1 MIARMRTF
9 ILTTMLF
16 LSQLASACTGFGI
29 ITESGTIMGRNR
41 DYYYQSQKFERMMPI
56 QQFNNWYE
64 NNYNHN
70 NEFYALTSKNNVSM
84 GVNQHGLT
92 IIEEDSPLPSDAKQ
106 NRRFQ
111 QPENG
116 TAEGMIKYGIL
127 QNFNTVDEILPFLS
141 KIFSV
146 ADPNFYQI
154 SDGKKILSVEV
165 AYSDNNAD
173 PTRKFTYKIL
183 FKQGDYFAHTN
194 HYLTPAY
201 TSLNNLKSN
210 RDSFDSTINRL
221 KKINALV
228 LGANVRNIDTAVSW
242 LMNTNSDVSNSKD
255 ENSCQNTSLFRSNL
269 QGFKSVDLTSG
280 NDKIYGTVSSMVVS
294 NNGDLNGSYINL
306 RMLDSVTTDGKNR
319 QLIKYKE
326 LHSSLARLFADSNPK
341 FVEHEFK
348 RNPPMN
354 GICS

>member
-1 MIARMRTF
+1 MRAF
-9 ILTTMLF
+9 ILTTLI
-16 LSQLASACTGFGI
+16 LISQVANACTGFGI
-29 ITESGTIMGRNR
+29 ITKSGTLIGRNR
-41 DYYYQSQKFERMMPI
+41 DYFYQPQKFERMMPI

-92 IIEEDSPLPSDAKQ
+92 IIEEDSPLPSNAKQ

-127 QNFNTVDEILPFLS
+127 QNFNTIDEILPFLS

-146 ADPNFYQI
+146 ADPHFYQI
-154 SDGKKILSVEV
+154 ADGKKILTVKV
-165 AYSDNNAD
+165 AYGDNNLD

-183 FKQGDYFAHTN
+183 STPDAYFSHTN
-194 HYLTPAY
+194 HYLTQEY
-201 TSLNNLKSN
+201 TSLNNLRLN
-210 RDSFDSTINRL
+210 QDSSDSSKNRL
-221 KKINALV
+221 QTITDLI
-228 LGANVRNIDTAVSW
+228 ANTKVRNQDAALSW
-242 LMNTNSDVSNSKD
+242 IMNTSSHVSNSKD
-255 ENSCQNTSLFRSNL
+255 ANSCQNTSLFRSNL
-269 QGFKSVDLTSG
+269 QEFKSVDLNSG
-280 NDKIYGTVSSMVVS
+280 NDKIYGTVSSMVIS
-294 NNGDLNGSYINL
+294 NNGDLNNTYINL
-306 RMLDSVTTDGKNR
+306 RMLDSITADSKNR

-326 LHSSLARLFADSNPK
+326 LHSSLAQLFAESNPK
-341 FVEHEFK
+341 FIEHKFT
-348 RNPPMN
+348 RNPPIN

>member
-1 MIARMRTF
+1 MKTF
-9 ILTTMLF
+9 ILATMILI
-16 LSQLASACTGFGI
+16 SQFANACTGFGI
-29 ITESGTIMGRNR
+29 ITESGTLMGRNR
-41 DYYYQSQKFERMMPI
+41 DYFYQPQKFERMMPI

-84 GVNQHGLT
+84 GINQHGLT
-92 IIEEDSPLPSDAKQ
+92 IIEEDSPLPSNAKQ

-146 ADPNFYQI
+146 ADPHFYQI
-154 SDGKKILSVEV
+154 ADGKKILTVEV
-165 AYSDNNAD
+165 AYADNNLD
-173 PTRKFTYKIL
+173 PVRKFTYQVLSKR
-183 FKQGDYFAHTN
+183 GDNFAHTN
-194 HYLTPAY
+194 HYLTQEYAP
-201 TSLNNLKSN
+201 LNNLKAN
-210 RDSFDSTINRL
+210 PDSFDSSQNRL
-221 KKINALV
+221 QKITDLLN
-228 LGANVRNIDTAVSW
+228 ANVGNMNAALSW
-242 LMNTNSDVSNSKD
+242 LMNTSSNVSND
-255 ENSCQNTSLFRSNL
+255 RAANSCQNTSLFRSNL
-269 QGFKSVDLTSG
+269 QGFKSVYLTSG

-294 NNGDLNGSYINL
+294 NDGDLNSSYINL
-306 RMLDSVTTDGKNR
+306 RMLDSITTDSRGR

-326 LHSSLARLFADSNPK
+326 LNSSLTKLFANSYPT
-341 FVEHEFK
+341 FVEHEFT
-348 RNPPMN
+348 RNPPIN